1 MEQICWRPIEEYF
14 KGPYDYVLVKLF
26 DGESEIVPQVA
37 AYNNVLNKWLTPNG
51 DEISLEVKEFADIKL
66 IPESLSEVDL
76 DELANIGISNYQDIV
91 RAVIAFIKKKE
102 AYWKSMISKYLIKG
116 DVSKDRVL
124 AECNAASE
132 IRLLIE
138 TLIDTYSDK
147 LN

>member
-14 KGPYDYVLVKLF
+14 KGEYDFVLVKPF
-26 DGESEIVPQVA
+26 YGEFEMVPQVA
-37 AYNNVLNKWLTPNG
+37 EYSKVLNKWLNPNG
-51 DEISLEVKEFADIKL
+51 DEISIEVKEFADIKL
-66 IPESLSEVDL
+66 IPESISEVDS

>member
-14 KGPYDYVLVKLF
+14 QGEYDFVLVKPF
-26 DGESEIVPQVA
+26 YGEFEMVPQVA

-66 IPESLSEVDL
+66 IPESLSEVDS

-102 AYWKSMISKYLIKG
+102 GYWKSMISKYLIKA

>member
-14 KGPYDYVLVKLF
+14 KGEYDFVLVKPF
-26 DGESEIVPQVA
+26 DGEFEMVPQVA
-37 AYNNVLNKWLTPNG
+37 VYNNVLNKWLTPNG

-66 IPESLSEVDL
+66 IPQSLSEVDS

-102 AYWKSMISKYLIKG
+102 GYWKSMISKYLIKA

>member
-14 KGPYDYVLVKLF
+14 KGEYDFVLVKLF
-26 DGESEIVPQVA
+26 YGEFEMVPQVA

-51 DEISLEVKEFADIKL
+51 AEISLEVKEFADIKL
-66 IPESLSEVDL
+66 IPESLSEVDS

-102 AYWKSMISKYLIKG
+102 GYWKSMISKYLIKA

>member
-1 MEQICWRPIEEYF
+1 MEQICWKPIEEYF
-14 KGPYDYVLVKLF
+14 KGPYDFVLVKLF
-26 DGESEIVPQVA
+26 DEESEIVPQVA

-66 IPESLSEVDL
+66 IPKSSSEVDS

-102 AYWKSMISKYLIKG
+102 AYWKSMISKYLIKA
-116 DVSKDRVL
+116 DVSKDRVI

>member
-14 KGPYDYVLVKLF
+14 KGEYDFVLVKPF
-26 DGESEIVPQVA
+26 YGEFEMVPQVA
-37 AYNNVLNKWLTPNG
+37 EYSKALNKWLNPNG
-51 DEISLEVKEFADIKL
+51 EEISIEVKEFADIKL
-66 IPESLSEVDL
+66 IPESLSEVDS

-91 RAVIAFIKKKE
+91 RTVIAFIKKKE
-102 AYWKSMISKYLIKG
+102 AYWKSMISKYLIKA
-116 DVSKDRVL
+116 DVSKDRL
-124 AECNAASE
+124 IAECNAASE

>member
-14 KGPYDYVLVKLF
+14 KGPYDFVLVKLF

-66 IPESLSEVDL
+66 IPESLSEVDS

-91 RAVIAFIKKKE
+91 RAVIAFIKK
-102 AYWKSMISKYLIKG
+102 
-116 DVSKDRVL
+116 
-124 AECNAASE
+124 
-132 IRLLIE
+132 
-138 TLIDTYSDK
+138 
-147 LN
+147 

>member
-14 KGPYDYVLVKLF
+14 KGEYDFVLVKPF
-26 DGESEIVPQVA
+26 YGEFEMVPQVA

-66 IPESLSEVDL
+66 IPESLSEVDS

-102 AYWKSMISKYLIKG
+102 AYWKSMISKYLIKA

>member
-1 MEQICWRPIEEYF
+1 M
-14 KGPYDYVLVKLF
+14 
-26 DGESEIVPQVA
+26 
-37 AYNNVLNKWLTPNG
+37 
-51 DEISLEVKEFADIKL
+51 
-66 IPESLSEVDL
+66 IPESLSEVDS

-147 LN
+147 LNCNVRRKRFLADIRSGRIRCTDVHQR

>member
-14 KGPYDYVLVKLF
+14 QGEYDFVLVKPF
-26 DGESEIVPQVA
+26 DGEFEMVPQVA
-37 AYNNVLNKWLTPNG
+37 EYSKVFNKWLNPG
-51 DEISLEVKEFADIKL
+51 GYELSFEIKEFADIQL
-66 IPESLSEVDL
+66 IPKSSSEVDSG
-76 DELANIGISNYQDIV
+76 ELANIGISNYQDIV
-91 RAVIAFIKKKE
+91 RTVMAFIKKKE
-102 AYWKSMISKYLIKG
+102 AYCKSMISKYLIKG